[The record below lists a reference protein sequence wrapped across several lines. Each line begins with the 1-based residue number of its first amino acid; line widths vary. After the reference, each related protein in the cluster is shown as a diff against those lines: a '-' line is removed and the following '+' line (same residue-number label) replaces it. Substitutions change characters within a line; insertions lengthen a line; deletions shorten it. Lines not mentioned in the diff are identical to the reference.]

1 MSNTENNTGLEA
13 EEIIETEEHDHHEDE
28 HECCC
33 HDHHEHEHN
42 DDEQECCHHD
52 HKVHEHHEHHAHKH
66 EHGHSHGHDHGHHH
80 GDDEDEE
87 GSRKIMILRLVA
99 SAALWLLA
107 RFRLNGSWQIAT
119 YALAYM
125 IIGYDI
131 LSEAVEGLTSFS
143 WTSEEFLMAV
153 ASITAFFIG
162 EAEEAVMVMWL
173 YQLGEL
179 LTDLAVDH
187 SKDNIEA
194 LLVGV
199 PDKVH
204 WILDGEVIEVD
215 TDRVREGMLLQ
226 VKPFEEVPVDGV
238 IEEGSGTID
247 MSSING
253 ESMPVSVEAGD
264 EVISGSMNMSSLLV
278 VKATKSLED
287 STITKIRELV
297 ENCQMEKSRT
307 ESIVDRFTRFY
318 TPTVIILA
326 VALAALGPL
335 VSSLTYDE
343 SIRMACT
350 LLVISCPCALVIS
363 VPLAFFCGIGM
374 ASRKGVLVKGSEHLE
389 ALGQFDYLALDKTG
403 TLTSGEFIVEEAES
417 NMEQDDF
424 IRLCASIERHSNHPL
439 ASSIVTRYGKDKEYD
454 TVTDFSEVPGKGV
467 RAVVNEKEYFLGS
480 YGFASENC
488 SRELEDLHKT
498 AVYVV
503 TADEV
508 IGHLVFADE
517 VKQDA
522 REVLSKLK
530 KDGVGRI
537 EVLSGDRQEKVD
549 EIRSIGEINDVFGNL
564 MPEDKVEILR
574 KARVMGFRTAFVGD
588 GTNDAAVLSLADV
601 GIAMGGKGTD
611 TAIASSDV
619 VVMNDSLTG
628 LAAGREIARKTV
640 AVVKQNLWFIV
651 LCKLVFIILG
661 IMGTIPMWAAVFADV
676 GVTLIAVLNTLRLLK

>member
-1 MSNTENNTGLEA
+1 MSNTENNTGLQA
-13 EEIIETEEHDHHEDE
+13 EEIIEKETEEHEC
-28 HECCC
+28 ECCH
-33 HDHHEHEHN
+33 HDHEEHEHEH
-42 DDEQECCHHD
+42 EHECCHHD
-52 HKVHEHHEHHAHKH
+52 HKEHEHRH

-80 GDDEDEE
+80 GHGEEDDEE

-99 SAALWLLA
+99 SAAIWLLA
-107 RFRLNGSWQIAT
+107 RFRLNGPWQTASF
-119 YALAYM
+119 ALAYM

-131 LSEAVEGLTSFS
+131 LSEAIEGLTSFS

-179 LTDLAVDH
+179 LTDMAVDH

-204 WILDGEVIEVD
+204 WLLDGQIVEVD

-226 VKPFEEVPVDGV
+226 IKPFEEIPVDGV
-238 IEEGSGTID
+238 IEEGTGTLD

-253 ESMPVSVEAGD
+253 ESMPVSVAPGD

-278 VKATKSLED
+278 IKASKSLED

-297 ENCQMEKSRT
+297 ENCQLEKSRT

-326 VALAALGPL
+326 VALAVLAPM
-335 VSSLTYDE
+335 VSDLTYAE

-403 TLTSGEFIVEEAES
+403 TLTSGEFIVEEADS
-417 NMEQDDF
+417 VMEQEDF

-439 ASSIVTRYGKDKEYD
+439 AVSIVRRYGQDKEYD

-467 RAVVNEKEYFLGS
+467 KATVNEKEYFLGS

-488 SRELEDLHKT
+488 NRELEDLHKT

-517 VKQDA
+517 VKEDA
-522 REVLSKLK
+522 REVLAKLK
-530 KDGVGRI
+530 KDGVRKI
-537 EVLSGDRQEKVD
+537 EVLSGDHQEKVD
-549 EIRSIGEINDVFGNL
+549 EIRNVGEIDDVFGNL
-564 MPEDKVEILR
+564 MPEDKVELLR
-574 KARVMGFRTAFVGD
+574 KARVMGFKTAFVGD

-601 GIAMGGKGTD
+601 GIAMGSKGTD

-619 VVMNDSLTG
+619 VVMNDSLSG
-628 LAAGREIARKTV
+628 LALGREIAGKTV
-640 AVVKQNLWFIV
+640 AIVKQNLWFIV
-651 LCKLVFIILG
+651 GCKLIFIIMG